1 MAAPAVTGSLRAAL
15 QPGKRA
21 APGAL
26 FLRRQDSLCFSHCV
40 SKARNGPPVK
50 MLARPSLLRFVGWAA
65 ERQAHSVASRGVL
78 RWRPLH
84 FLLAT
89 GGGYATY
96 RGYRSHKEK
105 QLEEQGIE
113 VPPRIAHPW
122 EVWLYRSL
130 PTRLVSRAWGRLSR
144 VELPVWLRGPVL
156 GLYAWAFGV
165 DLREAAEEDLRHYAS
180 LSHFFARRLKPHAR
194 PLHAAHPASASASA
208 QVSPSDG
215 RILSFGRVR
224 NCEVEQVKGVTYSL
238 EDFLGPLPHTHLP
251 PRAPPPHHHTPSG
264 PASSSCSSSSSS
276 GPAPSASD
284 SASFQQRLVSGEGRD
299 LFHCVIYLAPGDY
312 HGFHSPTDWRV
323 ALRRHFPGSLMS
335 VSPGVVRW
343 VRSLFCH
350 NERVLLCGC
359 WEHGFFSL
367 TAVGAQNVGSIRIYF
382 DQELQ
387 TNRPGDRAGSFRDVC
402 FGSEG
407 GEVPGGVGRGPGGV
421 ALRRGE
427 PLGEFNLGS
436 TIVLLFEAPAHFA
449 FRLRPGQKIRFGEA
463 LGDAPLPK

>member
-1 MAAPAVTGSLRAAL
+1 MCRPLPPPPSGTWLSL
-15 QPGKRA
+15 QC
-21 APGAL
+21 
-26 FLRRQDSLCFSHCV
+26 LR
-40 SKARNGPPVK
+40 GPPWP
-50 MLARPSLLRFVGWAA
+50 LALLIL
-65 ERQAHSVASRGVL
+65 SR
-78 RWRPLH
+78 
-84 FLLAT
+84 
-89 GGGYATY
+89 
-96 RGYRSHKEK
+96 
-105 QLEEQGIE
+105 
-113 VPPRIAHPW
+113 
-122 EVWLYRSL
+122 VWLYRSL

-208 QVSPSDG
+208 SPLVSPSDG

-402 FGSEG
+402 FGPEG

>member
-1 MAAPAVTGSLRAAL
+1 MASSKAE
-15 QPGKRA
+15 
-21 APGAL
+21 
-26 FLRRQDSLCFSHCV
+26 SLCFSHCV

-50 MLARPSLLRFVGWAA
+50 MLARPSLLRFVA

-194 PLHAAHPASASASA
+194 PLHAAHPRLRLRLRLPL
-208 QVSPSDG
+208 VSEGGGEGG
-215 RILSFGRVR
+215 REGGALLRPQGHAPLSP
-224 NCEVEQVKGVTYSL
+224 
-238 EDFLGPLPHTHLP
+238 PLPSPDAGQPLGRPDPELRAGAELRGGAGQGRHLLP
-251 PRAPPPHHHTPSG
+251 GGLPGAPPPHTPPPPG
-264 PASSSCSSSSSS
+264 T
-276 GPAPSASD
+276 PAPPPHN
-284 SASFQQRLVSGEGRD
+284 SGT
-299 LFHCVIYLAPGDY
+299 YPY
-312 HGFHSPTDWRV
+312 
-323 ALRRHFPGSLMS
+323 
-335 VSPGVVRW
+335 
-343 VRSLFCH
+343 
-350 NERVLLCGC
+350 
-359 WEHGFFSL
+359 
-367 TAVGAQNVGSIRIYF
+367 
-382 DQELQ
+382 
-387 TNRPGDRAGSFRDVC
+387 
-402 FGSEG
+402 
-407 GEVPGGVGRGPGGV
+407 
-421 ALRRGE
+421 
-427 PLGEFNLGS
+427 
-436 TIVLLFEAPAHFA
+436 
-449 FRLRPGQKIRFGEA
+449 
-463 LGDAPLPK
+463 

>member
-1 MAAPAVTGSLRAAL
+1 MAAPALTGSLRAAL
-15 QPGKRA
+15 QPSKKA
-21 APGAL
+21 VPPGSL
-26 FLRRQDSLCFSHCV
+26 ISWTKGGRQDRLFFSHCV
-40 SKARNGPPVK
+40 SGARNEPIK
-50 MLARPSLLRFVGWAA
+50 MLTRPPLLRFVG
-65 ERQAHSVASRGVL
+65 ERKWHSLASRAAL
-78 RWRPLH
+78 RWRPLYVL
-84 FLLAT
+84 FAT
-89 GGGYATY
+89 GSGYAAY
-96 RGYRSHKEK
+96 RGYQQHKEK

-144 VELPVWLRGPVL
+144 VELPVWLRGPLL

-165 DLREAAEEDLRHYAS
+165 DLQEAAIEDLRHYAS
-180 LSHFFARRLKPHAR
+180 LSQFFARRLKPHAR
-194 PLHAAHPASASASA
+194 PLEGHPTHTSAATTLI
-208 QVSPSDG
+208 SPSDG

-224 NCEVEQVKGVTYSL
+224 NCEVEQVKGITYSL
-238 EDFLGPLPHTHLP
+238 EDFLGPLPHTQEGAGP
-251 PRAPPPHHHTPSG
+251 PQHHGPS
-264 PASSSCSSSSSS
+264 SDSN
-276 GPAPSASD
+276 SD

-312 HGFHSPTDWRV
+312 HGFHSPTDWQV

-359 WEHGFFSL
+359 WKHGFFSL

-382 DQELQ
+382 DQELE
-387 TNRPGDRAGSFRDVC
+387 TNRPGDRQGSFRDLH
-402 FGSEG
+402 FGLKEG
-407 GEVPGGVGRGPGGV
+407 AEPGQTERGNGLVPSPGGV
-421 ALRRGE
+421 ALQRGE

-436 TIVLLFEAPAHFA
+436 TIVLLFEAPTHFN
-449 FRLRPGQKIRFGEA
+449 FRLHAGQKIRFGEA
-463 LGDAPLPK
+463 LGEAL